1 MGEGGSGGGVGY
13 VVWVGRGG
21 GRVDWSIGRVVR
33 VGCDFCCRFGDR
45 YARQNINSHIFS
57 TGNDLA
63 ISVHRW
69 LLTQGKLW
77 RAAQAS
83 ATSTWRVTGLLPQT
97 KKMVWIH

>member
-1 MGEGGSGGGVGY
+1 MNAGQMSMCCAEDAARHAESHTSGMGGVGY

-33 VGCDFCCRFGDR
+33 VGYDFCCRFGDR

-69 LLTQGKLW
+69 LLT
-77 RAAQAS
+77 
-83 ATSTWRVTGLLPQT
+83 
-97 KKMVWIH
+97 